1 MFMRFLFPSV
11 RRHGLAVL
19 ALLPFLLSLAPL
31 GAAAQEAA
39 LNTRSYSP
47 MPEGAAIWVEA
58 LDDSDFNLS
67 IEELFARELD
77 RSGQGGESAAAR
89 LNLTFDTLDRFEVT
103 KADNLG
109 EISVDTSSEASLRLS
124 MWSSSRDSLFNRHDN
139 ASSRGRFMIVAI
151 LYDNETQR
159 RLWEAEASAPA
170 DARNDKTRLA
180 NLVLRIVDQIGE
192 TARQDELSLN

>member
-109 EISVDTSSEASLRLS
+109 DLC
-124 MWSSSRDSLFNRHDN
+124 
-139 ASSRGRFMIVAI
+139 
-151 LYDNETQR
+151 Q
-159 RLWEAEASAPA
+159 
-170 DARNDKTRLA
+170 
-180 NLVLRIVDQIGE
+180 
-192 TARQDELSLN
+192 